1 MRAPDL
7 ARFAAAALA
16 GHRLRSGLSLLGV
29 AIGVAAVV
37 LLTALGEGARLY
49 VTSQFE
55 SIGTNLM
62 IVVPGKIETTGGIP
76 GLGGAPNDLTID
88 DAVAVM
94 RQLPEVERVAPVSV
108 GTESVSAGSRR
119 RQVAIIGTTHEL
131 APIRNLHVARGEF
144 LPELEPNRGSP
155 VAVLGDVVAREL
167 FPGESALGR
176 VVRIGDWRMRVIGVL
191 EPRGEQLGVD
201 IGDTVM
207 VPVATGMSMFNRTSL
222 FRMLVKVRA
231 HADLDRAQT
240 RLVELLTE
248 RHGEEDI
255 TCIRQDSVVE
265 ALSGILNALTL
276 ALAAIAAISLSV
288 AGIGIMNVMM
298 VSVSERTAE
307 IGLLRALGAGKA
319 QILAAFLTEA
329 ILLSSAGGVV
339 GLAVGFGA
347 IQVLM
352 AIYPELQATPPVWAV
367 TAALAVAVSVG
378 AVFGVMPARRATRL
392 DPVAALARR

>member
-29 AIGVAAVV
+29 AIGVSAVI

-55 SIGTNLM
+55 GIGTNLI
-62 IVVPGKIETTGGIP
+62 IVVPGRTETTGGMP
-76 GLGGAPNDLTID
+76 GFGGAPNDLTLD
-88 DAVAVM
+88 DALALE
-94 RQLPEVERVAPVSV
+94 RQLPEIERVAPVSM
-108 GTESVSAGSRR
+108 GTESVAAGSRR
-119 RQVAIIGTTHEL
+119 RQVAIVGSTYQLLH
-131 APIRNLHVARGEF
+131 IRKLKLDRGEF
-144 LPELEPNRGSP
+144 LPEQDMDRGAP

-167 FPGESALGR
+167 FPGQNPLGKI
-176 VVRIGDWRMRVIGVL
+176 VRIGEWRMRVIGVL
-191 EPRGEQLGVD
+191 GPRGEQLGVD
-201 IGDTVM
+201 IGDMVM
-207 VPVATGMSMFNRTSL
+207 IPVATGMSMFNRTSL
-222 FRMLVKVRA
+222 FRILVQVRA
-231 HADLDRAQT
+231 HADLDRAKT
-240 RLVELLTE
+240 RIVELLTE

-255 TCIRQDSVVE
+255 TCIRQDTVVE

-298 VSVSERTAE
+298 VSVSERTEE
-307 IGLLRALGAGKA
+307 IGLLLALGAGKA
-319 QILAAFLTEA
+319 QILAAFLAEA
-329 ILLSSAGGVV
+329 ILLSSAGGLV

-347 IQVLM
+347 IEILE
-352 AIYPELQATPPVWAV
+352 AIYPDLNAVPPLWAV

-378 AVFGVMPARRATRL
+378 AVFGVMPARRATQL